1 MLDGRTLA
9 LFFSVFPLT
18 PVVPPSADAG
28 ATMALSVE
36 STRRRPSASS
46 AGSRCPPEPPLG
58 LPKDTATTSSP
69 AEIVPVALGAG
80 LGVEWAQRAAE
91 KPRGN
96 LPRVRHS
103 SMCLNGARRRVRVM
117 TTFYDVPVDELIE
130 AVTDTLEVEQP
141 DWAAVTKT
149 GSAREMAPQQDD
161 FWQRRAASILRTVAV
176 DGPVGVERLRTRY
189 GGSKQGSNRYRV
201 RPDRKIGGS
210 GKIIRT
216 ILQQLEEAGYI
227 ETAEGEGRRVT
238 GEGRRL
244 LDETAEEVLEDLDRP
259 ELERYA

>member
-1 MLDGRTLA
+1 
-9 LFFSVFPLT
+9 
-18 PVVPPSADAG
+18 
-28 ATMALSVE
+28 
-36 STRRRPSASS
+36 
-46 AGSRCPPEPPLG
+46 
-58 LPKDTATTSSP
+58 
-69 AEIVPVALGAG
+69 
-80 LGVEWAQRAAE
+80 
-91 KPRGN
+91 
-96 LPRVRHS
+96 
-103 SMCLNGARRRVRVM
+103 M
-117 TTFYDVPVDELIE
+117 TTFYDVPVDDLIE
-130 AVTDTLEVEQP
+130 AVTETLEIEQP

-149 GSAREMAPQQDD
+149 GSGREMAPQQED
-161 FWQRRAASILRTVAV
+161 FWQRRGASILRTVAV

-201 RPDRKIGGS
+201 RPDRKVGGS